1 MIIPPDFASNVR
13 RGQANVLVLVDGS
26 ELFTSLSAYNTAN
39 LIGQAHATRAALQ
52 KIERS
57 GMASIPNPLDVHL
70 NILYNPDFKDLWFII
85 PGIIALLLQTQ
96 TIVLT
101 ATSVVREREVGT
113 IEQILVTPIRPMELM
128 LGKIAPNIVLIM
140 INVLTILAIAVFWF
154 KVPFQGSFWLFMSL
168 TFLYAFSGLGLG
180 LLISTVSQNNRQT
193 MQLVMFI
200 SLLSVTSADLFSR
213 AIPCR
218 DPAGDRQPVP
228 THLFCP
234 HHTRSHHQ
242 GNWSAVPGRRN
253 PGPGGLHPGDYD
265 HRHPGFPAEA
275 GLICWHPSTASPPSR
290 ARKWLN
296 CGAIPA
302 CCCSFSFCRSC
313 CCFLFAYA
321 VTLTVDHLPT
331 AVADQSHDERSRDFI
346 QTLVNSGYF
355 DQTLVLQNEQE
366 LVQALNS
373 GQVKAGIL
381 IPTQLFR
388 AGLPEK
394 WPRPYPAGWVGFL
407 YRPIR
412 V

>member
-1 MIIPPDFASNVR
+1 MLPRLLAIIQKEFIQTLRDRSTLVIMISIPLLQLILFGYAINMNVQHIPLVAADQSLDDASRAYLDDLTNSGYFDLVKIVPDQAAAIREIDLNQASAAVIIPPDFASNVR

-26 ELFTSLSAYNTAN
+26 ELFTSLSAYNAAN

-128 LGKIAPNIVLIM
+128 LGKIAPNIVLTT

-200 SLLSVTSADLFSR
+200 SLLSIT
-213 AIPCR
+213 I
-218 DPAGDRQPVP
+218 
-228 THLFCP
+228 
-234 HHTRSHHQ
+234 
-242 GNWSAVPGRRN
+242 
-253 PGPGGLHPGDYD
+253 GGFIFPRYTM
-265 HRHPGFPAEA
+265 PGFLQVLGNLFPLTYFVPITRGIITKGIGAQFLVVEILA
-275 GLICWHPSTASPPSR
+275 LVVYILVIMTIATR
-290 ARKWLN
+290 A
-296 CGAIPA
+296 
-302 CCCSFSFCRSC
+302 
-313 CCFLFAYA
+313 
-321 VTLTVDHLPT
+321 
-331 AVADQSHDERSRDFI
+331 
-346 QTLVNSGYF
+346 
-355 DQTLVLQNEQE
+355 
-366 LVQALNS
+366 
-373 GQVKAGIL
+373 
-381 IPTQLFR
+381 FR
-388 AGLPEK
+388 QRLD
-394 WPRPYPAGWVGFL
+394 
-407 YRPIR
+407 
-412 V
+412 